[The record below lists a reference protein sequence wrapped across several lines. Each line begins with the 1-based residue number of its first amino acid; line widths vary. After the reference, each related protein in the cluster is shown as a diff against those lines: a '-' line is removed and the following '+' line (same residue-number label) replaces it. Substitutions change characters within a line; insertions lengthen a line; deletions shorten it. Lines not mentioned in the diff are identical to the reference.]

1 LIVEQELI
9 VEQASIGDRT
19 DGGNVAITMVSGVTI
34 PLCEPHLGG
43 HEWKYVK
50 ECLDTGW
57 VSTVGR
63 FVTRFEQ
70 QTAARLGARHA
81 VATVNGTSALHIA
94 LQLAG
99 VGRDEEVLVS
109 TLTFIAPANAI
120 RYIGAWPVFID
131 AEPRTWQMDVQKVA
145 DFLAREC
152 RSTHG
157 VLRNRHTGRRV
168 RAIVPVHVLGHPVDM
183 DPLLAIAAHYDLTV
197 IEDAT
202 EALGAEYRGRP
213 VGRPLG
219 LGSHVA
225 CLSFNGNKLITTGGG
240 GMLITDDESF
250 AQRARYLTTQAKD
263 DPVEYVHHE
272 VGYNY
277 RLTNV
282 QAALGV
288 AQLEQLDVHV
298 EAKRRIA
305 RTYAAALEDV
315 PGVDLMR
322 EASWARSAFWMYT
335 VLVHPRVCGVTS
347 RRLLNLL
354 ADVGIQT
361 RPLWQPL
368 HLSVAHRGAF
378 AGDCTVAERLYR
390 QAISLPCSVG
400 LSSVEQAAVI
410 SALTRI
416 CHRQPPRVRRSRHGA
431 RPMATISCA

>member
-1 LIVEQELI
+1 V
-9 VEQASIGDRT
+9 V
-19 DGGNVAITMVSGVTI
+19 NVAIATASQVMI

-70 QTAARLGARHA
+70 DAAERLGARYA

-94 LQLAG
+94 LMLAG
-99 VGRDEEVLVS
+99 VGRDEEVIVP
-109 TLTFIAPANAI
+109 TLTFIAPANAV
-120 RYIGAWPVFID
+120 RYVGAWPVFID
-131 AEPRTWQMDVQKVA
+131 AEPRYWQMDVEKLA
-145 DFLAREC
+145 DFLAKEC

-157 VLRNRHTGRRV
+157 ALRNRHTGRRV
-168 RAIVPVHVLGHPVDM
+168 AALLPVHVLGHPVDM
-183 DPLLAIAAHYDLTV
+183 DPLLALAARYDLKV

-202 EALGAEYRGRP
+202 EALGAHYRGHA

-219 LGSHVA
+219 PGSQAA

-240 GMLITDDESF
+240 GMIITDDEAF
-250 AQRARYLTTQAKD
+250 ARRARYLTTQAKD

-277 RLTNV
+277 RLTNL

-288 AQLEQLDVHV
+288 AQLERLNGHV

-305 RTYAAALEDV
+305 REYAAALDDV
-315 PGVDLMR
+315 SGVDVMS

-335 VLVHPRVCGVTS
+335 VLVHPRTAGVTS
-347 RRLLNLL
+347 RRLLRLL
-354 ADVGIQT
+354 SDEGIQT

-368 HLSVAHRGAF
+368 HLSIAHRGAY
-378 AGDCTVAERLYR
+378 AVDCAVAERLHR
-390 QAISLPCSVG
+390 QALSLPCSVG
-400 LSSVEQAAVI
+400 LSGDAQASVVTAVTSACHGQA
-410 SALTRI
+410 SARPA
-416 CHRQPPRVRRSRHGA
+416 RKSRHAA
-431 RPMATISCA
+431 RPIASVSCG

>member
-1 LIVEQELI
+1 MT
-9 VEQASIGDRT
+9 AMRTAAIG
-19 DGGNVAITMVSGVTI
+19 VAGSVTI

-63 FVTRFEQ
+63 FVTRFERE
-70 QTAARLGARHA
+70 TAARLGAQHA

-99 VGRDEEVLVS
+99 VGADEEVLVP
-109 TLTFIAPANAI
+109 TLTFIAPANAV
-120 RYIGAWPVFID
+120 RYTGAWPVFID

-145 DFLAREC
+145 DFLTHDC

-168 RAIVPVHVLGHPVDM
+168 RALLPVHVLGHPVDM
-183 DPLLAIAAHYDLTV
+183 DPLLAIAAHYGLQV

-202 EALGAEYRGRP
+202 EALGAQYRDRP

-240 GMLITDDESF
+240 GMLVTDDEAF
-250 AQRARYLTTQAKD
+250 ASRARYLTTQAKD
-263 DPVEYVHHE
+263 DPVEYEHHE

-277 RLTNV
+277 RLTNL

-288 AQLEQLDVHV
+288 AQLERLDAHV

-305 RTYAAALEDV
+305 SAYAEAFDEV
-315 PGVDLMR
+315 PGVEVMR

-335 VLVHPRVCGVTS
+335 VLVHPRTCGVTS
-347 RRLLNLL
+347 RRLLGLL
-354 ADVGIQT
+354 GDVGIQT

-368 HLSVAHRGAF
+368 HLSVAHRGAY
-378 AGDCTVAERLYR
+378 AVDCTVAERLYR
-390 QAISLPCSVG
+390 QALSLPCSVG
-400 LSSVEQAAVI
+400 LSDVAQAAVI
-410 SALTRI
+410 SALTRL
-416 CHRQPPRVRRSRHGA
+416 CRRQTPPRLTRRARHGQ
-431 RPMATISCA
+431 RPIDTISCV